1 MEKQDKIIAQIEI
14 DKYLDAT
21 GMRCPIPVLRASKE
35 IKAMES
41 GEILKITASDSQAPR
56 DFRDFC
62 DASGHELLLNEE
74 RDGKYVIILKKG

>member
-62 DASGHELLLNEE
+62 NASGHELLLNEE

>member
-62 DASGHELLLNEE
+62 EASGHELLLNEE
-74 RDGKYVIILKKG
+74 RDGKYIIILKKG